1 MLLEAIQPGALKSAK
16 GDDEYLAVMQGF
28 GDIRDINVQLP
39 VLAHVGVTAWLVQS
53 ADFQLIEQQIKRGI
67 PVPCG

>member
-28 GDIRDINVQLP
+28 GDIPDSNIQLH
-39 VLAHVGVTAWLVQS
+39 VLAHVGVTAWLVQT
-53 ADFQLIEQQIKRGI
+53 ADVQLIEQ
-67 PVPCG
+67 